1 MLNSVLPDKHLTSE
15 QQDVFNRIFG
25 FCQKNLSKDKKG
37 LFQLNGDAGAGK
49 SVILTQLFLKLEQL
63 AKTNKTDN
71 YFLVN
76 HPELLKV
83 YQENAGGYSDLRKNR
98 FLRPTTFINRMNKDD
113 KTTDIVV
120 IDEAHLLLSEADRY
134 NNFEQNNQLEEIIK
148 LSKIVIIVYDERQV
162 LKLKSFWSQRVI
174 DSLVKQYKLEYA
186 LATLHVQMRMQA
198 PRSVVNWIDNLTNN
212 LKLLPLEQKKA
223 DFLGGNYSGYDFRIY
238 PDAEKMYQQL
248 RKDNTT
254 YQKSRI
260 VATADYPSTLDGKKH
275 FVNEGDFHLPWDQYN
290 YSNVTWAQ
298 KDSTIDEIGSIYT
311 VQGFDLNYVAVII
324 GPSIEYAGDGRI
336 QINLDKYEDQEA
348 FKKRHQA
355 DLKDVE
361 KAKQAIILNS
371 MNVLLKRGVKGV
383 YVYFHDPKIYDFLNK
398 AQKKTIAKLAIVF
411 R

>member
-1 MLNSVLPDKHLTSE
+1 MLDSVLPDKHLTAE
-15 QQDVFNRIFG
+15 QQDVFNEIFD
-25 FCQKNLSKDKKG
+25 FCQDNLHNREKG
-37 LFQLNGDAGAGK
+37 LFQLNGDAGTGK
-49 SVILTQLFLKLEQL
+49 SVILTQLFLRLEQI
-63 AKTNKTDN
+63 AKENKTDN

-83 YQENAGGYSDLRKNR
+83 YQANAGSYPELRKNR

-113 KTTDIVV
+113 KTPDIVV

-148 LSKIVIIVYDERQV
+148 LSKVVVIVYDERQV

-174 DSLVKQYKLEYA
+174 DNLVKRFQLNYQET
-186 LATLHVQMRMQA
+186 TLHVQMRMQA
-198 PRSVVNWIDNLTNN
+198 PKKIVQWIDNLTNN
-212 LKLLPLEQKKA
+212 LQLESVEYNNSE
-223 DFLGGNYSGYDFRIY
+223 FLGGNHNGYDFRIY
-238 PDAEKMYQQL
+238 SDAEKMYQQL
-248 RKDNTT
+248 RKDNTI

-275 FVNEGDFHLPWDQYN
+275 FVNEGEFHLPWDQYN

-324 GPSIEYAGDGRI
+324 GPSVVYNGNGGIRI
-336 QINLDKYEDQEA
+336 DITKYEDQEA

-355 DLKDVE
+355 DLNDVDS
-361 KAKQAIILNS
+361 AKIKIILNS
-371 MNVLLKRGVKGV
+371 INVLLKRGVKGV
-383 YVYFHDPKIYDFLNK
+383 YIYFHDSRIYDYL
-398 AQKKTIAKLAIVF
+398 TEG
-411 R
+411 